1 MLTNNASALS
11 PQDLDEQ
18 RRASSRYWN
27 AHPIATDRAGR
38 EPGTLE
44 SFEAIYALW
53 RSTWDAEREWF
64 MQACRGQRIL
74 EVGCGIAIDGRV
86 IVQHGG
92 DYHGL
97 DHSLRSLLLAQR
109 NFEYAQLSHARRFV
123 NADATRLPFPS
134 EHFDLAMSI
143 GVLMCVP
150 SIADA
155 CRELMRVVR
164 PGGSVRVML
173 YCRRS
178 WHYVLVKYVVAPLI
192 WLMLHLRP
200 LEVLLRIAPDK
211 YRHLYAVSRETGF
224 DTHRILAASADTSF
238 AGTDNSIPVSGF
250 FTEREIRDLF
260 PGLEEYRFFKKDLK
274 YFPLPFLRRWIEPRW
289 GFFLTMTA
297 RKPC

>member
-1 MLTNNASALS
+1 MLTNHVSSLS
-11 PQDLDEQ
+11 PRDLEDQ
-18 RRASSRYWN
+18 GRASRRYWN
-27 AHPIATDRAGR
+27 AHPIATDRVGR
-38 EPGTLE
+38 EPGSPE

-53 RSTWDAEREWF
+53 RSTWESKRERF
-64 MQACRGQRIL
+64 MEACGGQRIL

-86 IVQHGG
+86 IVQSGG

-97 DHSLRSLLLAQR
+97 DHSLQSLLLARR
-109 NFEYAQLSHARRFV
+109 NFEYAQLSHARKFV

-155 CRELMRVVR
+155 CRELIRVVR

-178 WHYVLVKYVVAPLI
+178 WHYVLVKYVVVPLI

-200 LEVLLRIAPDK
+200 FEALLSIAPDK
-211 YRHLYAVSRETGF
+211 LRYLYAISRETGF
-224 DTHRILAASADTSF
+224 DTYRILAASADTSF
-238 AGTDNSIPVSGF
+238 AGADNSIPVSGF
-250 FTEREIRDLF
+250 FTEREMRELF
-260 PGLEEYRFFKKDLK
+260 PGLDEYRFFKQDLK
-274 YFPLPFLRRWIEPRW
+274 YFPLPFLRRWVEPRW

>member
-1 MLTNNASALS
+1 VLTNDASNLS
-11 PQDLDEQ
+11 PLDLEEQ
-18 RRASSRYWN
+18 RRASRRYWN
-27 AHPIATDRAGR
+27 AHPIATDRVGR
-38 EPGTLE
+38 EPGTRE
-44 SFEAIYALW
+44 SFEAIYMLW
-53 RSTWDAEREWF
+53 GSTWDADRKRF
-64 MQACRGQRIL
+64 MQACRGRRIL

-86 IVQHGG
+86 IAQHGG
-92 DYHGL
+92 DYYGL
-97 DHSLRSLLLAQR
+97 DHSLRSLLLARR
-109 NFEYAQLSHARRFV
+109 NFDCAQVSHARKFV

-178 WHYVLVKYVVAPLI
+178 WHCVLVKYVVAPLI
-192 WLMLHLRP
+192 WLMLHVRP
-200 LEVLLRIAPDK
+200 LGVLLRIVPDK
-211 YRHLYAVSRETGF
+211 FRHLYAISRDTGF
-224 DTHRILAASADTSF
+224 NADRILAASADTSF
-238 AGTDNSIPVSGF
+238 AGTDNFIPVSGF
-250 FTEREIRDLF
+250 FTEREIRELF

-274 YFPLPFLRRWIEPRW
+274 YFPLPFLRRWVEPRC

-297 RKPC
+297 RKPW

>member
-11 PQDLDEQ
+11 PKTSTSNGAPPL
-18 RRASSRYWN
+18 ATGTPT
-27 AHPIATDRAGR
+27 HIATDRAGR

-64 MQACRGQRIL
+64 MHACRGQRIL

-173 YCRRS
+173 
-178 WHYVLVKYVVAPLI
+178 V
-192 WLMLHLRP
+192 RP
-200 LEVLLRIAPDK
+200 GGPGTTCW
-211 YRHLYAVSRETGF
+211 S
-224 DTHRILAASADTSF
+224 STS
-238 AGTDNSIPVSGF
+238 S
-250 FTEREIRDLF
+250 
-260 PGLEEYRFFKKDLK
+260 
-274 YFPLPFLRRWIEPRW
+274 PR
-289 GFFLTMTA
+289 
-297 RKPC
+297 